1 MEMRGSIRYVSE
13 ESILRILRRVSKI
26 ARVAELIVGLVSL
39 VRVRLDKRVR
49 SVLSLEDSLQREF
62 ECLLV

>member
-1 MEMRGSIRYVSE
+1 MRGSIRYVSE